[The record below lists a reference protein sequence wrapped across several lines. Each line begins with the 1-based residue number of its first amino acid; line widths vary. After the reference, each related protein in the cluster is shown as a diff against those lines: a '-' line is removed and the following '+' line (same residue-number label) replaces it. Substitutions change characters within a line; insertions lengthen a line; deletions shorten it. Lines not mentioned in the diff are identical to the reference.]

1 MSKGNLNKFFEE
13 LNSNSDLN
21 EQFKNFLTNLSN
33 LSNDEKGKKLTEFIT
48 KQGYTIDKSDL
59 KHENLKEEFS
69 DDELANVAGGGWLN
83 AFGHAAAESYC
94 GAAAAEVANILI

>member
-48 KQGYTIDKSDL
+48 KQGYTIDKSHF
-59 KHENLKEEFS
+59 KHEDSTGFS
-69 DDELANVAGGGWLN
+69 DDELANVAGGGLLN